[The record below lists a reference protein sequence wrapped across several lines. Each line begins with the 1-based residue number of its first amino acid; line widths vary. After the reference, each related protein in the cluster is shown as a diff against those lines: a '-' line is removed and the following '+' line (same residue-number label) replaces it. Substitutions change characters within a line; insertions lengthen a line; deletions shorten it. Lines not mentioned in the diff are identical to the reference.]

1 MKTSLIILVTLWIVT
16 MTTTPKARV
25 LEESKSASH
34 EDQNKEINV
43 VGYHAMESMKDDND
57 DDDHNNNQNNFISYN
72 GKEVSS
78 VNMVDDNDDD
88 SSTNH
93 SRGSSSTTH
102 RSISIDDYRRMFRDV
117 PGRP

>member
-16 MTTTPKARV
+16 MSTTSKARD

-34 EDQNKEINV
+34 EDQNKEIDV
-43 VGYHAMESMKDDND
+43 VGYHAMESMKDDDEDND
-57 DDDHNNNQNNFISYN
+57 RNNNKKFISYN

-88 SSTNH
+88 SSNNH